1 MDKDKNKSDISRT
14 AAALIYTVIVRNI
27 QYMIHI
33 LRMFVM
39 WADNECALIHV

>member
-14 AAALIYTVIVRNI
+14 AAALIYTVIARI